1 MINETLY
8 LQQIMENH
16 KRPASVLAITSGK
29 GGVGKSN
36 IAANL
41 GICLAASG
49 KKVVLV
55 DADFSLG
62 NLDIIMNVDNKYNI
76 SHMINEGKSI
86 EEIIH
91 TGPEGVEM
99 ICGASGLEELADINE
114 FQRQRLLQE
123 LSKLQNE
130 NDMIIIDTAAGISRA
145 VIGFCLFADHV
156 LVVTT
161 PEATAMTDAYAM
173 IKVLVGNKFTGHISL
188 IVNMAPSIA
197 EGKKTY
203 QKIANVAGRFLN
215 AHVYNAGVLL
225 KDERLNWAVRY
236 RKPVVLAHPKSQ
248 ITSSLAA
255 LAAKLSY
262 SESSH
267 VDGEGFFK
275 KVVNW
280 FF

>member
-41 GICLAASG
+41 GICIAASG

-91 TGPEGVEM
+91 TGPEGVDM
-99 ICGASGLEELADINE
+99 VCGASGLEELADINE
-114 FQRQRLLQE
+114 FQRQRLLHE

-130 NDMIIIDTAAGISRA
+130 NDMIIIDTAAGISKS

-173 IKVLVGNKFTGHISL
+173 IKVLVGNNFTGHISL
-188 IVNMAPSIA
+188 IVNMATSIA

-203 QKIANVAGRFLN
+203 QKIANVTGRFLN
-215 AHVYNAGVLL
+215 AHVYNAGFLL
-225 KDERLNWAVRY
+225 KDERLNWAVQH

-255 LAAKLSY
+255 LAAKLSF
-262 SESSH
+262 SESSQ